1 MPPLQPLAFHLLANF
16 AFPSPFSLDLLIMQ
30 PFSTPQQYVMYVT
43 LIFEMLS
50 TTCSFVRLFKQR
62 RTTAYPPLLP
72 LNMIYRRTFVI
83 AMVLSFIV
91 LLGATFSFAI
101 LSWTDAA
108 PWPTYLLAT
117 LSFSTMTR
125 EVRTKAA
132 LCWADMH

>member
-1 MPPLQPLAFHLLANF
+1 MTAHPPP
-16 AFPSPFSLDLLIMQ
+16 
-30 PFSTPQQYVMYVT
+30 
-43 LIFEMLS
+43 
-50 TTCSFVRLFKQR
+50 
-62 RTTAYPPLLP
+62 LP

-83 AMVLSFIV
+83 VMVLSLIV
-91 LLGATFSFAI
+91 LLGAAFSFAV

-125 EVRTKAA
+125 EVRTKAV